1 MQNAVKT
8 AKAKKEV
15 ALLVPE
21 QNLRCRRWLILG
33 LDPSMSRTGFA
44 LLDVR
49 PALAHTPEEGPYTDA
64 IWLAAGSL
72 KPEIPK
78 DAEMHSRN
86 TLWQRSKA
94 IATYVREMVKQ
105 VAPDTRQGKGDF
117 HVCNVPECCKPEV
130 GLIVSMEF
138 PTPTNDFLVSLNRI
152 INLILFED
160 GVLAERF
167 AEIRIMLTNA
177 ATMRSLMKLTQ
188 RGNKNKAENVQRAYD
203 FIDRARFPELDT
215 DACDAVLMAMMA
227 RHAASIML
235 GNASELPENFLNSLC
250 NATQEVKG
258 KGRNAHTVTRGL
270 LHRIEYWYKYERKG
284 YTVCVKDASNPKKS
298 LSRVNF
304 SI

>member
-1 MQNAVKT
+1 MQNAVK
-8 AKAKKEV
+8 KAKKE
-15 ALLVPE
+15 ASLLIPE
-21 QNLRCRRWLILG
+21 PNRAVKRWVILG

-64 IWLAAGSL
+64 IWLAAGSI
-72 KPEIPK
+72 KPEAPQ
-78 DAEMHSRN
+78 DAQMHTRN

-94 IATYVREMVKQ
+94 IATYVREVVKS
-105 VAPDTRQGKGDF
+105 VAPDKRDSRGDF
-117 HVCNVPECCKPEV
+117 HVCATPECCKPDV

-152 INLILFED
+152 LNLILFED

-167 AEIRIMLTNA
+167 GEIKMMLVNA
-177 ATMRSLMKLTQ
+177 STLRSLMKLTQ
-188 RGNKNKAENVQRAYD
+188 RGSGNKAENILRAYD
-203 FIDRARFPELDT
+203 FIDKARFPQLDS

-235 GNASELPENFLNSLC
+235 GNASEIPENFLNSLC
-250 NATQEVKG
+250 NATQDVKG
-258 KGRNAHTVTRGL
+258 KGRNARTVTRGL
-270 LHRIEYWYKYERKG
+270 LHRVEYWYKYERKG

-298 LSRVNF
+298 LSRISF